1 MFFKKRKEAN
11 VDVLE
16 KIKERIVE
24 DEVKKATPKNGTDE
38 DFLSDVFAESEVIA
52 DNTNETKQQ
61 SDVGSE
67 VLEDI
72 NKVIQDAVKSNDDEV
87 KINNSSD
94 DDFLDA
100 LLDEGDDEEKDDNST
115 ESGID
120 ENINEDTRQNDE
132 EILNNEENIN
142 DVDLTNGDDAV
153 DNAID
158 TTEEQSH
165 NNDNGDIITE
175 YNDNNGNDEDLL
187 NEGAD
192 IVANELDNQN
202 NDIDDQNDFAVNLTS
217 DDVLL
222 DSNVESAELR
232 NDDKD
237 LSNTSSQDLSFPE
250 VPSRQANA
258 KNISTNNNVIKNE
271 DEHVSVNDNNA
282 NGNDNQNDFS
292 GSSSD
297 VVKMEIKSSTKNNVK
312 GSITDLIEN
321 VKNQMLMDRQQTK
334 MSRATGKTIE
344 QFMADL
350 IQPKIVEYL
359 DQNLD
364 KIVKDVVKQEIQKIV
379 DDVKSE

>member
-142 DVDLTNGDDAV
+142 DVDLTNSDDAV

-158 TTEEQSH
+158 TIEEQSH
-165 NNDNGDIITE
+165 NNDSGDIIAE

-192 IVANELDNQN
+192 MVANELDNQN

-217 DDVLL
+217 DDVLP

-237 LSNTSSQDLSFPE
+237 LSNISSQDLSFPE

-271 DEHVSVNDNNA
+271 DEYVSVNDNNA